1 LIRATIAC
9 WLLLAGPAAAE
20 WRADPVHAPGPVS
33 AIEIDG
39 PAVRVAIGT
48 KWYQLAIDALALEPA
63 KAPTRQALPAGALA
77 DGRMAASAGPIAKAW
92 LADPTGRYDH
102 GVLGD
107 AIEAGSLVIERRD
120 GKRGKITPG
129 ADAVFEDLAPRI
141 ADIDGVDRIV
151 VVKSYLARGSALAV
165 VDAGTMRIVAET
177 PAIGHPHAWLNPAG
191 VADYDGDGTTDL
203 ALVRQ
208 PHVVGHLE
216 LWSWKD
222 SRLKK
227 VAEVDDVANH
237 FIGSRALGMHWTA
250 DFDGDGHPDLAVP
263 SLDRKALRIIGFAP
277 GVRDIARVALP
288 ARIVT
293 NLGAVMRDGRLAVLA
308 GLEDGS
314 LVLIRPQGHLW
325 NCWFVPC

>member
-1 LIRATIAC
+1 MIRAVAVI
-9 WLLLAGPAAAE
+9 WLLLAGPAAAD
-20 WRADPVHAPGPVS
+20 WRADVVQVLGRVN
-33 AIEIDG
+33 AIEVDG
-39 PAVRVAIGT
+39 PAVRVAIGA
-48 KWYQLAIDALALEPA
+48 KWYQLAADALTLEPA
-63 KAPTRQALPAGALA
+63 KPPVRPALPAGALA
-77 DGRMAASAGPIAKAW
+77 DGRMATSAGPVAKTW

-120 GKRGKITPG
+120 GKRGKVTLG
-129 ADAVFEDLAPRI
+129 ADAVFEDLTPRI
-141 ADIDGVDRIV
+141 ADIGGIDRIV

-191 VADYDGDGTTDL
+191 VADYDGNGTTDL

-222 SRLKK
+222 SKLTK

-250 DFDGDGHPDLAVP
+250 DFDGDGYPDLAVP

-293 NLGAVMRDGRLAVLA
+293 NLGAVMHNGRLALLA
-308 GLEDGS
+308 GLEDGR
-314 LVLIRPQGHLW
+314 LVMIRP
-325 NCWFVPC
+325 